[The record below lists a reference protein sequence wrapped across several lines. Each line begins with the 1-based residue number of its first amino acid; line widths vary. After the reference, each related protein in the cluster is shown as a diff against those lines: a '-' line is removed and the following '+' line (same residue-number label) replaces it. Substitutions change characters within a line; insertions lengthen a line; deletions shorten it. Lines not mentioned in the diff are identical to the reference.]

1 MFAMGSNPDRTR
13 QALTP
18 AQANHRGM
26 LNRELRAAF
35 IAGAEERSIRDK
47 GRGLSKSELRSILA
61 RYSGDLPER

>member
-1 MFAMGSNPDRTR
+1 MASNPDRTR

-35 IAGAEERSIRDK
+35 IVGAEERSIPEK
-47 GRGLSKSELRSILA
+47 GRGLTKDELFVVLE
-61 RYSGDLPER
+61 RYPGDLPEA